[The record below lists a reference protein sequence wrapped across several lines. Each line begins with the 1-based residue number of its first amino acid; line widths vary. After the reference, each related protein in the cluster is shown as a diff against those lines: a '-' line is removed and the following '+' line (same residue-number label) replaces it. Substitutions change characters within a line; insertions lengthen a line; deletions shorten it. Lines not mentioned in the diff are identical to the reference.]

1 MASEAREWA
10 VYILRCKDGSLYTGV
25 TNNMDKRLQAHN
37 DGKGAKYT
45 KARRPVVLVY
55 EEEANDRS
63 NAQIREAQIKKLSR
77 TEKIDLVAGK

>member
-1 MASEAREWA
+1 MEWV

-25 TNNMDKRLQAHN
+25 TNNMDKRLNAHN

-55 EEEANDRS
+55 EEKANDRS
-63 NAQIREAQIKKLSR
+63 DAQIREAQIKKLSR
-77 TEKIDLVAGK
+77 VEKIDLVAGK